1 MTAYESR
8 VAAAEDLNVNIVEMP
23 INGKGY
29 CCNNYIF
36 IRNDLSEAE
45 KNCTLAEEIA
55 HYLYSSGDIIDQSSV
70 VNRKAELYARRKAY
84 QDAVPFED
92 IVSLLRAG
100 EQLYD
105 IAEIYDFTEEF
116 LRAALEW
123 YISKYGC
130 CK

>member
-29 CCNNYIF
+29 CYNNYIF

-84 QDAVPFED
+84 QETVPFED

-105 IAEIYDFTEEF
+105 IAELYNFTEEF